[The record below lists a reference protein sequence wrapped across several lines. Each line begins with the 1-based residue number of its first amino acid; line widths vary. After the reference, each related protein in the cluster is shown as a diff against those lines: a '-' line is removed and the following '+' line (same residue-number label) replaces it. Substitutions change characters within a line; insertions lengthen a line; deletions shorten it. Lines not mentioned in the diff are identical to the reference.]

1 MVLLDDSD
9 DDEEEEHKN
18 VMHSQKSLSYKYQ
31 SSRYIEKQSIQ
42 QE

>member
-1 MVLLDDSD
+1 MVLIDDSD
-9 DDEEEEHKN
+9 DDEEEHKN

>member
-1 MVLLDDSD
+1 VVLIDDSD
-9 DDEEEEHKN
+9 DDEEEHKN